1 MKKKVLIT
9 GAAGFLGSH
18 TVDKFLENN
27 FEVRGIDNFST
38 GNKDNISHLK
48 NNKNFKFEEADLKK
62 KLNSKFIKDCKYI
75 IHFAGI
81 GDIVPS
87 IEQPKIYYDNNFS
100 ATLNL
105 LNSLDIRRIKKF
117 VFAASSSCYGIAKTP
132 TSESH
137 IVDPQYPYAQSK
149 YFAEQLCLHWH
160 KVYKLP
166 VNSLRIFNAY
176 GPRSRTTG
184 AYGAVIGVFMRQLIA
199 KKPFT
204 VVGNG
209 KQKRDFLFVSDL
221 AEAFFKAAVT
231 KKSGKIWNL
240 GSSSPQSINKLC
252 RILGSNKKVKMP
264 IRPGEPNITHANITK
279 ISKDLNWKPKIRFE
293 EGIKMVKQ
301 NKKYWLNSPL
311 WNKKNIKMATKSWFK
326 YLK

>member
-18 TVDKFLENN
+18 TVNKFLENN

-48 NNKNFKFEEADLKK
+48 NNKNFKFEEVDLKK

-117 VFAASSSCYGIAKTP
+117 VFAASSSCYGIAQTP

-137 IVDPQYPYAQSK
+137 KVDPQYPYAQSK
-149 YFAEQLCLHWH
+149 YLGEQVSLHWH

-204 VVGNG
+204 VVGDG
-209 KQKRDFLFVSDL
+209 TQKRDFLFVSDL
-221 AEAFFKAAVT
+221 AEAFFKAAIT

-252 RILGSNKKVKMP
+252 RILGSNKKVKIP
-264 IRPGEPNITHANITK
+264 TRPGEPHVTHANITK

-293 EGIKMVKQ
+293 DGIKMVKK